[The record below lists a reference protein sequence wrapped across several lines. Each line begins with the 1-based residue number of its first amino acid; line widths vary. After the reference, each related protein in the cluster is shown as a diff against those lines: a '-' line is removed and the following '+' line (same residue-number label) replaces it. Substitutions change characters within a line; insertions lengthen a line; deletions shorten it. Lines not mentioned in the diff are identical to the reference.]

1 MEAEGNKTLVTR
13 RSLVSR
19 QTVTGSQGDSRGS
32 LGSSSPHARFMQGC
46 AMHVHRLSLS
56 PSSTRCLESG
66 GSFTGTRD
74 RKPIS
79 PPFVPKPTAKA
90 AATLVNLCCKE
101 IQNSAQISRE
111 HRRCMRDESRERGRS
126 RSLTRHSCLTREQ
139 ERESWLQSL
148 AAPRDSTAG
157 DCLPELDSLTR
168 DSPSS

>member
-1 MEAEGNKTLVTR
+1 MTAEAAF
-13 RSLVSR
+13 
-19 QTVTGSQGDSRGS
+19 
-32 LGSSSPHARFMQGC
+32 GSSSPHARFMQGC

-56 PSSTRCLESG
+56 RLRPLDASSQAAASQEREIESR
-66 GSFTGTRD
+66 F
-74 RKPIS
+74 P

-126 RSLTRHSCLTREQ
+126 RSLTRHSCLTPEQ

-148 AAPRDSTAG
+148 ATPRDSTAG